1 MICFDSKLYEVKEVV
16 FNEHQ
21 YSSTSSVEPFK
32 LVKRHLAIKPNC
44 ISLIDYKT
52 KELVKSEKMTDLK
65 SWFSGENYYDLT
77 PFFFQNQSV
86 RRHHDSESSSTD
98 GAMASM
104 LKQQSDLLNK
114 SRLRKLANLFN
125 KNKINPN
132 KNFLIHFR
140 NMKWQLQIED
150 DESLKSITCILLD
163 QSLDIGI
170 DNNPLMLDLTITDH
184 FQNRY
189 KLFSTTSSQNNVRN
203 STVYYQFNHHQSQ
216 ISNFYSKLRL
226 NTVAMRA
233 SEKKSVFSS
242 NSQKSKLEHSPSL
255 ANIAANQQHPEAISE
270 NGANCEPNTVDL
282 SNKKASKV
290 MNASIALQAFNIN
303 PNSQYESTMAL
314 GCVNSTSN
322 MNSNT
327 NAASLYLTSCAKPAK
342 YEAEFQ
348 ELQLILLW
356 FPEEVAFRL
365 TEVEYALF
373 KQVHPSEYLRY
384 ASLNLNNAK
393 SAMLAESAV
402 SNNKTE
408 TIDQSD
414 TKSIKLNNVSVKCV
428 EDLLVRYK
436 EVSCC
441 FI

>member
-1 MICFDSKLYEVKEVV
+1 
-16 FNEHQ
+16 
-21 YSSTSSVEPFK
+21 
-32 LVKRHLAIKPNC
+32 
-44 ISLIDYKT
+44 
-52 KELVKSEKMTDLK
+52 MTDLK

-77 PFFFQNQSV
+77 PFFFQN

-98 GAMASM
+98 GTMASM
-104 LKQQSDLLNK
+104 LKQQADLLNS
-114 SRLRKLANLFN
+114 SRLHKLANLFN

-226 NTVAMRA
+226 NTVASVAMRA
-233 SEKKSVFSS
+233 SQNKSVFSS

-255 ANIAANQQHPEAISE
+255 VNIAASQPHPDVISE
-270 NGANCEPNTVDL
+270 NGVDPANTASAAATATATVDL
-282 SNKKASKV
+282 SSSKKASKV
-290 MNASIALQAFNIN
+290 MNASIALQAFNVN
-303 PNSQYESTMAL
+303 QNSQYDSTVAL

-322 MNSNT
+322 LNSSN
-327 NAASLYLTSCAKPAK
+327 NQVASLYLKSCAKPAK

-393 SAMLAESAV
+393 SAMLAESAAAATV
-402 SNNKTE
+402 ANVSSSNNKSE
-408 TIDQSD
+408 LADQSD

-436 EVSCC
+436 EVS
-441 FI
+441 